1 LPKMKVKQFKYREII
16 FPTDEI
22 YVIIY
27 GDVEVRRHEAAS
39 RLSSI
44 VGKYQEGHVIGVD
57 ELDKG
62 QSSHL
67 ESWNICLCEVETIQ
81 MKKSDFL
88 DLWHL
93 QELDTK
99 VIQYNLI
106 KVMPLFKNISEQS
119 LKMLAFEL
127 VTVRS
132 Y

>member
-1 LPKMKVKQFKYREII
+1 MKVKQFKYREII

>member
-1 LPKMKVKQFKYREII
+1 MPKMKVKQFKYREII